1 MFPDQNSSTIGCI
14 GLFPLE
20 MNTFNTVLEFITI
33 IMIHL
38 LIYKYTVKYQ

>member
-1 MFPDQNSSTIGCI
+1 MFPDQNSGTTGYI

-20 MNTFNTVLEFITI
+20 MNIFNTVLEFITI

-38 LIYKYTVKYQ
+38 LSYKYKLKY